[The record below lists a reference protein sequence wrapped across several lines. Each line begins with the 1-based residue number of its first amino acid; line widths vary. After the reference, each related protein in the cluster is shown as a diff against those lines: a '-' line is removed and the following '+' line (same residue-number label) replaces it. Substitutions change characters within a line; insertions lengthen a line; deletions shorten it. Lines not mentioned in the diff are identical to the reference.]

1 MICTIIILFILAVNL
16 GVELGKNGEPKNTR
30 YNFWLTLVAT
40 VLNLLLYWGAGLF
53 DNFK

>member
-16 GVELGKNGEPKNTR
+16 GVELGKHGEPKNNR
-30 YNFWLTLVAT
+30 YNFWMALVAT

>member
-16 GVELGKNGEPKNTR
+16 GVELGKHGELKNKR
-30 YNFWLTLVAT
+30 YNFWLALVAT